1 MQRGDIAR
9 AMSDILFHGYW
20 RSSAAYRVR
29 ISLNLKGLDYQE
41 VDHDLRTGAQKDPA
55 YTAIAPAG
63 LVPAVEHDGH
73 AYVQSLAIL
82 EWLEERWPEPALL
95 PKAMDERA
103 IVRGMALTV
112 AADIHPLN
120 NLRILKY
127 LKNELGQPQE
137 QVDAW
142 IAHWIQEG
150 FAALEVLIAR
160 HGKGFAFGATPTIA
174 DCFLVPQVF
183 NAERFNVDLSSF
195 PKIVSVAE
203 KARALPAFAA
213 AHPDHQPGAATA

>member
-1 MQRGDIAR
+1 
-9 AMSDILFHGYW
+9 MSDILFHGYW

-29 ISLNLKGLDYQE
+29 IALNLKGLDYEE
-41 VDHDLRTGAQKDPA
+41 VDHDLRTGAHKDLS

-95 PKAMDERA
+95 PKALNDRA
-103 IVRGMALTV
+103 IVRGMSLMI
-112 AADIHPLN
+112 AADIHPIN

-127 LKNELGQPQE
+127 LKSELDEPQE
-137 QVDAW
+137 RIDAW
-142 IAHWIQEG
+142 VAHWIQEG
-150 FAALEVLIAR
+150 FAALEVMIGR
-160 HGKGFAFGATPTIA
+160 HGDGFAFGATPTMV

-183 NAERFNVDLSSF
+183 NAERFNVDLSAF
-195 PKIVSVAE
+195 HQITAVAE
-203 KARALPAFAA
+203 KARALPAFVT
-213 AHPDHQPGAATA
+213 AHPENQPGATTA

>member
-1 MQRGDIAR
+1 
-9 AMSDILFHGYW
+9 MSDILFHSYW

-29 ISLNLKGLDYQE
+29 IALNLKGLDYEE
-41 VDHDLRTGAQKDPA
+41 VDHDLRTDAHKDPH
-55 YTAIAPAG
+55 YTSIAPAG

-95 PKAMDERA
+95 PRGLDQRA
-103 IVRGMALTV
+103 IVRGMALTI
-112 AADIHPLN
+112 AADVHPLN

-127 LKNELGQPQE
+127 LKGELQQPQE
-137 QVDAW
+137 RVDAW
-142 IAHWIQEG
+142 IAHWIHEG
-150 FAALEVLIAR
+150 FAALEVLIGR
-160 HGKGFAFGATPTIA
+160 HGDGFAFGAAPTIA

-183 NAERFNVDLSSF
+183 NAERFNVDLSAF
-195 PKIVSVAE
+195 PKIRAVAE

-213 AHPDHQPGAATA
+213 AHPDRQPGAATA